1 VKTASV
7 INGKHGDT
15 EICAESFYR
24 FTEHFQSVLKTNTV
38 NSDKRYESEL
48 QEMLQIKADD
58 DVVTLLVDFDL

>member
-1 VKTASV
+1 MKTASV

-15 EICAESFYR
+15 KICAE
-24 FTEHFQSVLKTNTV
+24 FTERFQSVFKTNTV